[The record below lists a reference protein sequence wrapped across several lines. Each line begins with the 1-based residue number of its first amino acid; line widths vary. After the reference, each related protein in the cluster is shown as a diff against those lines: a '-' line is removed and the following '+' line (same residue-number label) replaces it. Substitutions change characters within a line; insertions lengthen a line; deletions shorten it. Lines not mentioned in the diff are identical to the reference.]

1 MNVVC
6 MKLVFMNIKFLVDS
20 VHAPGIK
27 ENQHYENV
35 DRTLLR
41 KPETQFKTTDS
52 NLIKLVD
59 QQYAEAIGANKPDEK
74 TGCNEP

>member
-1 MNVVC
+1 MNIVF
-6 MKLVFMNIKFLVDS
+6 MNLVFMNIKFLIYAI
-20 VHAPGIK
+20 HTPGV
-27 ENQHYENV
+27 EEDQHYENV
-35 DRTLLR
+35 DRTLLCE
-41 KPETQFKTTDS
+41 PEAQFETTDS